1 VHKNKKKYFF
11 KNDDLFFLSIVYLFS
26 ERERGNQRLSK
37 KLWKNLVEVK
47 IKSAVT
53 NCT

>member
-11 KNDDLFFLSIVYLFS
+11 KQDDLFFLSIIS
-26 ERERGNQRLSK
+26 ERERGNQRLLK
-37 KLWKNLVEVK
+37 KLWKNHVEVK